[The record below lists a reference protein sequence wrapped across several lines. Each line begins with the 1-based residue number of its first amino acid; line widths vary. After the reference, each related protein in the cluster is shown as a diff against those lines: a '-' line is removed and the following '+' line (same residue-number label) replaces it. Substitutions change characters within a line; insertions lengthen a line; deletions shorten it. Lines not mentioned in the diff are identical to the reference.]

1 MLINLWFQLIIT
13 QVINEQ
19 FIQSRQDDPLVKD
32 RERALQS
39 LDFAYFK
46 YCGIIRNLEE
56 GFKVRGGE
64 IAYRLTHG

>member
-1 MLINLWFQLIIT
+1 LTKGFRLIFT

-19 FIQSRQDDPLVKD
+19 FLQGRRDDPLVKD

-39 LDFAYFK
+39 LDLAYFK

-56 GFKVRGGE
+56 GFKVGVCALLIRD
-64 IAYRLTHG
+64 